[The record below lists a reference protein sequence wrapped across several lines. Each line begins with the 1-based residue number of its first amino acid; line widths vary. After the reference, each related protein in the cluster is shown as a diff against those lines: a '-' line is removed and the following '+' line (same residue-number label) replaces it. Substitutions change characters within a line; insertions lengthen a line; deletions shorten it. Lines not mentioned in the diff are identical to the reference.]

1 MRKDRQRLENTLPRP
16 SHWGTWAEMDRTDPP
31 ETDWRREAES
41 EFFGLDR
48 KRPDFQKRKDLYE
61 LYTGRRWE
69 Q

>member
-1 MRKDRQRLENTLPRP
+1 
-16 SHWGTWAEMDRTDPP
+16 MDRTDPP